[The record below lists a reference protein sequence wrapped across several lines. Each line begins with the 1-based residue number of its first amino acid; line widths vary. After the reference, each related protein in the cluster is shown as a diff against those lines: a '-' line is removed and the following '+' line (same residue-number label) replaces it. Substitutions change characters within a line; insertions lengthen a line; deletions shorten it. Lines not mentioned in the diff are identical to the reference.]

1 MSGYVLKSPVK
12 STASIFEPTQT
23 NLPPSFV
30 AFATKVNEVTT
41 GSVTTTGTGFTV
53 GVVEPELV
61 EPEPEEEVDED
72 EEFDGTEGAGAGA
85 AGGGVGAL
93 KVSGADAL
101 LAAPVPIPL
110 VASTVN
116 V

>member
-1 MSGYVLKSPVK
+1 MLESPVK
-12 STASIFEPTQT
+12 STASIFDPTQT

-30 AFATKVNEVTT
+30 AFATKVNEVIT
-41 GSVTTTGTGFTV
+41 GSVTTTGTGLTV
-53 GVVEPELV
+53 GVDDEPEL
-61 EPEPEEEVDED
+61 
-72 EEFDGTEGAGAGA
+72 DGTEGGETGATDGGETGA
-85 AGGGVGAL
+85 TDGGETGATDGGVGAL
-93 KVSGADAL
+93 KVNGADAA

>member
-1 MSGYVLKSPVK
+1 MKKTLVAVAALVATG
-12 STASIFEPTQT
+12 
-23 NLPPSFV
+23 
-30 AFATKVNEVTT
+30 AFAQVSIT
-41 GSVTTTGTGFTV
+41 GVLESTYN
-53 GVVEPELV
+53 
-61 EPEPEEEVDED
+61 
-72 EEFDGTEGAGAGA
+72 FDGASKGVTGGLNGGSEFRLGGSEDLGNGLKADFSWAFLQNHNNGA

>member
-1 MSGYVLKSPVK
+1 M
-12 STASIFEPTQT
+12 
-23 NLPPSFV
+23 PPSFV
-30 AFATKVNEVTT
+30 AFATKVNEVMT
-41 GSVTTTGTGFTV
+41 GSVTTTGTGLTV
-53 GVVEPELV
+53 GFVEPEV
-61 EPEPEEEVDED
+61 TDPEPEEDDED
-72 EEFDGTEGAGAGA
+72 EEFDGTEGAGA
-85 AGGGVGAL
+85 AGGCVGAL